1 MGRATMF
8 PALSLGKDREA
19 TGGVRTSANEMFG
32 LSKFRM
38 KDTSVKFYMQFGIW
52 TKIKTL
58 GRIEN
63 PNNFTE
69 KALSIVMEDSEI
81 ELLAMLLQAKKVRN
95 TLS

>member
-1 MGRATMF
+1 MY
-8 PALSLGKDREA
+8 
-19 TGGVRTSANEMFG
+19 
-32 LSKFRM
+32 
-38 KDTSVKFYMQFGIW
+38 DTSTCSVPVESVCMNTKFYMQFGIW

>member
-1 MGRATMF
+1 MY
-8 PALSLGKDREA
+8 
-19 TGGVRTSANEMFG
+19 
-32 LSKFRM
+32 
-38 KDTSVKFYMQFGIW
+38 DTSTCSVPVESVCMNTKFYMQFGIW

-69 KALSIVMEDSEI
+69 KALSIVIDECEI
-81 ELLAMLLQAKKVRN
+81 EVELLEMLLQVKIVIN

>member
-1 MGRATMF
+1 MNT
-8 PALSLGKDREA
+8 
-19 TGGVRTSANEMFG
+19 
-32 LSKFRM
+32 
-38 KDTSVKFYMQFGIW
+38 KFYMQFGIW

-69 KALSIVMEDSEI
+69 KALSIVMDECEI
-81 ELLAMLLQAKKVRN
+81 GVELLKMLLQVKKVRT

>member
-1 MGRATMF
+1 MY
-8 PALSLGKDREA
+8 
-19 TGGVRTSANEMFG
+19 
-32 LSKFRM
+32 
-38 KDTSVKFYMQFGIW
+38 DTSTCSVPVESVCMNTKFYMQFGFW